1 MPRGVGA
8 VGVTLHRKGAQS
20 DGAPVHFRISELAE
34 AAGVSRDMVKYYL
47 RAGLL
52 PRAEKPRLNLSLYTR
67 THLQLIEL
75 ILRFQ
80 SETTLSLQDIGDLFQ
95 RLDYAPAAI
104 EMELLSGRH
113 AAADRDPVIPFDQ
126 AQAEGVTSA
135 APPAFIEQLM
145 SAGLLPAGDSLDEH
159 GRARAA
165 VLWAAHEQGIP
176 LSYFRQA
183 LDKLME
189 LADLEVKTLIGIK
202 RPGLDYGQVIESVSH
217 ADRLINRWLI
227 SEKNALARQH
237 FRRIMDNSEKAL
249 STIHEAIYHP
259 SGVFRKRFDID
270 AQLLALDKA
279 TAARSDQP
287 SALRT
292 AAFSCLLLADLAR
305 TTAYADALLQRSPGD
320 AVALACKCLAAGMA
334 GDLDSARAQAQRLEE
349 LDSRHPLAMEARL
362 LTLLMSAA
370 RLGGMSDAS
379 ELLKDAQQLFLEPV
393 AVDSS
398 DVLDRYEAVLL
409 EARANALFPDAINRG
424 AQSVTALEALL
435 ERLQSDDPDVHGL
448 PADGVR
454 MVLQIYTHF
463 CLGQLNEIA
472 GRTER
477 AREHYDAVIRIDPSS
492 NFGEAAYLKHGD

>member
-1 MPRGVGA
+1 LDVGA
-8 VGVTLHRKGAQS
+8 SSVTLPRA
-20 DGAPVHFRISELAE
+20 DGQRDADGRIHYRISELAA

-95 RLDYAPAAI
+95 ALHYAPAAI

-113 AAADRDPVIPFDQ
+113 TAPDRDPVIPFDQ
-126 AQAEGVTSA
+126 VAAEGVTSA
-135 APPAFIEQLM
+135 APAAFIEQLVHT
-145 SAGLLPAGDSLDEH
+145 GLLPGKESLDEH
-159 GRARAA
+159 GSTQAA

-176 LSYFRQA
+176 LSYFREA
-183 LDKLME
+183 RAKLTE
-189 LADLEVKTLIGIK
+189 LADLEVKALIGIK
-202 RPGLDYGQVIESVSH
+202 RPGLDYGQVIEDVSH

-259 SGVFRKRFDID
+259 SGAFRKRFDID
-270 AQLLALDKA
+270 AQLRALDGA
-279 TAARSDQP
+279 MAAQGDQVP
-287 SALRT
+287 ALRS
-292 AAFSCLLLADLAR
+292 AAFSCLLLDDIER
-305 TTAYADALLQRSPGD
+305 TTAYADALLERAPGD
-320 AVALACKCLAAGMA
+320 AVAIACKCLAAGMS
-334 GDLDSARAQAQRLEE
+334 GDLDGARSQAQQLEE

-370 RLGGMSDAS
+370 RLGGMSDTS

-424 AQSVTALEALL
+424 AQSVAALENLL
-435 ERLQSDDPDVHGL
+435 ERLQSDDPAVHDL
-448 PADGVR
+448 PVDGVR
-454 MVLQIYTHF
+454 MVLQIYTNF
-463 CLGQLNEIA
+463 CLGQLHEIA
-472 GRTER
+472 GRTAL

-492 NFGEAAYLKHGD
+492 NFGEAAYLKDGD